1 MTFVRDAQPSD
12 FGRWRELYRGYA
24 EFYGSQQ
31 TDDMAERVWGWI
43 CDPGHEVQALVAQDD
58 DGNLVGIAHYRP
70 FARPLAA
77 STGCYLD
84 DLFVAPT
91 ARGKGVADALL
102 ANLRDRADAR
112 GWSVIRW
119 ITAADNATA
128 QRVYDRVAERT
139 MWVTYDMAPEGATAD

>member
-1 MTFVRDAQPSD
+1 MTIVRDARPDD
-12 FGRWRELYRGYA
+12 FPAWRELYRGYA
-24 EFYGSQQ
+24 DFYEVEQ
-31 TDDMAERVWGWI
+31 TEEMAERVWGWI
-43 CDPGHEVQALVAQDD
+43 LDPAHEVRALVAEDD
-58 DGNLVGIAHYRP
+58 SRLVGIAHYRP

-84 DLFVAPT
+84 DLFVDPA
-91 ARGKGVADALL
+91 ARGSGVADALL
-102 ANLRDRADAR
+102 TELRSRARAN

-139 MWVTYDMAPEGATAD
+139 MWVTYDMAPGDPSSV